1 MNMLKRDTVQTQQ
14 IRILCIIIQN
24 IKAIQCRKVV
34 MQNIEWILFHNAMQY
49 SFDLNENS
57 YEVKNQKSSRK
68 MDVTLTRFYNSNFS
82 TLLSYI
88 I

>member
-49 SFDLNENS
+49 SFDLNKNS

>member
-49 SFDLNENS
+49 SFDLNKNS
-57 YEVKNQKSSRK
+57 YEVKKTK
-68 MDVTLTRFYNSNFS
+68 V
-82 TLLSYI
+82 I
-88 I
+88 

>member
-49 SFDLNENS
+49 SFDLNKNS
-57 YEVKNQKSSRK
+57 YEVKNQLSSRK